1 VKSKPVS
8 YRHRSKNTILNLPL
22 IVEDIGLGLMLD
34 TIKREHLVR
43 EGVAHT
49 EGRNS
54 RAHKT
59 QNLNSLNRNN
69 KLYMPSDPVK
79 NTNAS
84 PIRQPVTK
92 NELNDKDKSDLDHLP
107 NTFKISGFRSSS
119 LNQNTGNDS

>member
-1 VKSKPVS
+1 
-8 YRHRSKNTILNLPL
+8 
-22 IVEDIGLGLMLD
+22 
-34 TIKREHLVR
+34 
-43 EGVAHT
+43 
-49 EGRNS
+49 
-54 RAHKT
+54 
-59 QNLNSLNRNN
+59 
-69 KLYMPSDPVK
+69 MPSDPVK